1 MKRTRLLVGIFTVL
15 VTLSTAAKADPIGY
29 IGPNAVPQ
37 PVAVR
42 LGS

>member
-1 MKRTRLLVGIFTVL
+1 MKRTRLLVGVFTVL

-37 PVAVR
+37 PAVV
-42 LGS
+42 LPGS